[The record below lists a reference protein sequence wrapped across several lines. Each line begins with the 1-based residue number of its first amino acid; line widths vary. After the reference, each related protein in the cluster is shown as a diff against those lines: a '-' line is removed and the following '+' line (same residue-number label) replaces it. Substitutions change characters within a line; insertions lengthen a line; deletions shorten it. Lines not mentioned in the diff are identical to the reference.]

1 VQRLNW
7 SRSGTIFAHPEI
19 LEVIM
24 HQYSRNQIRYTRT
37 MVIQLA
43 EISPEFLEK
52 CEVEQLIETST
63 VGDDEPS
70 YSAQD
75 IRHLALIRR
84 LHEVLG
90 IDMQDLEVVIHLR
103 SQLMDLQDRMQEMER
118 QWIAREEQ
126 LLNEMIDLRKKLA
139 EDAHWK

>member
-1 VQRLNW
+1 
-7 SRSGTIFAHPEI
+7 
-19 LEVIM
+19 M

-43 EISPEFLEK
+43 EFSPEFLEK

-90 IDMQDLEVVIHLR
+90 IDMQDLEVVLHLR
-103 SQLMDLQDRMQEMER
+103 SQLLDLQDQIQEMER
-118 QWIAREEQ
+118 QWVAREEQ
-126 LLNEMIDLRKKLA
+126 LLNEMLELRRRLS
-139 EDAHWK
+139 EDANWK

>member
-1 VQRLNW
+1 
-7 SRSGTIFAHPEI
+7 
-19 LEVIM
+19 
-24 HQYSRNQIRYTRT
+24 

-90 IDMQDLEVVIHLR
+90 LDMQDLEVVIHLR

-118 QWIAREEQ
+118 HWIAREEQ

>member
-1 VQRLNW
+1 
-7 SRSGTIFAHPEI
+7 
-19 LEVIM
+19 M

-118 QWIAREEQ
+118 QWIAREEH

>member
-1 VQRLNW
+1 
-7 SRSGTIFAHPEI
+7 
-19 LEVIM
+19 M

-90 IDMQDLEVVIHLR
+90 LDMQDLEVVIHLR

>member
-1 VQRLNW
+1 
-7 SRSGTIFAHPEI
+7 
-19 LEVIM
+19 M